1 MDCSFSWTVDP
12 TPNPDPNSTPF
23 RQSKRVRSKKQVEF
37 TGWGSRRLFEFLESI
52 GRDTSNPISQYDVA
66 SIITDYVNQHKLQH
80 PTKKKRIV
88 CDDALHSLFGRKTIG
103 RVKIYDLLHQ
113 HFAENQQDDSTDNDE
128 NDDDDENPFSN
139 CFLGSADDNISQS
152 QSRQRKQKKPKIIDS
167 ACPPKS
173 KSCFAA
179 VIPENIKLVYLR
191 RSLVEH
197 LLLHHSQQEQPQNQ
211 ALFEE
216 AKVVGSLVRIKADP
230 NDISQKNSHQLL
242 QVTGLVHDDNVSSS
256 SSKRGV
262 LLRLSG
268 LAVPKQVQIPELSDD
283 NFSPEECE
291 DLRQRIKDG
300 LLKSLT
306 VVELQE
312 KVQMLHEDITKHWLV
327 RELALLQK
335 LIDQANEKGWRREYP
350 FKISTAYMPCFNIR
364 QLLQTPDEQAR
375 LLREVPEVIAD
386 EIELEVAP
394 KDAPDEIQE
403 GNHSSPTDIQRGA
416 SEAPICD
423 MPAPTCDVPAEEAL
437 LTRTSGGVDSEAAS
451 KHDASWQEWREQP
464 TESSVNKSNGGKNHG
479 IIDTKGFQKLVDK
492 LVITSQVIDLSN
504 DEENEERY
512 DVKEIPGDQLGS
524 LIWHYL
530 DPQGNIQGPF
540 SIDSL
545 KSWSDAEYFP
555 PDFKIW
561 KAGQS
566 LNQAV
571 LLKRILQQTYPNKV
585 SKD

>member
-66 SIITDYVNQHKLQH
+66 SIIADYVNQHKLQH

-88 CDDALHSLFGRKTIG
+88 CDDTLHSLFGRKTIG

-113 HFAENQQDDSTDNDE
+113 HFAENQQDDSTDDGE

-139 CFLGSADDNISQS
+139 YFLGSADDNISQS
-152 QSRQRKQKKPKIIDS
+152 QSRQRKQKNPKRFDS

-197 LLLHHSQQEQPQNQ
+197 LLLLHNQQVQQQPQNQ

-230 NDISQKNSHQLL
+230 NDISQTNSHQLL

-256 SSKRGV
+256 SNRGV
-262 LLRLSG
+262 LLQLSG
-268 LAVPKQVQIPELSDD
+268 LALPKQVQISELSDD

-306 VVELQE
+306 VVELQQ

-335 LIDQANEKGWRREYP
+335 LIDRANEKGWRRELFEYLER
-350 FKISTAYMPCFNIR
+350 R

-386 EIELEVAP
+386 EIELEGAP
-394 KDAPDEIQE
+394 KDAPDEVQE

-451 KHDASWQEWREQP
+451 NHDASWQEWREQP
-464 TESSVNKSNGGKNHG
+464 TESVNSSNGEKKHG

-492 LVITSQVIDLSN
+492 LVMTSQVIDLSN

-571 LLKRILQQTYPNKV
+571 LLKCILQQTYPNKV

>member
-66 SIITDYVNQHKLQH
+66 SIIADYVNQHKLQH

-88 CDDALHSLFGRKTIG
+88 CDDTLHSLFGRKTIG

-113 HFAENQQDDSTDNDE
+113 HFAENQQDDSTDDGE

-139 CFLGSADDNISQS
+139 YFLGSADDNISQS
-152 QSRQRKQKKPKIIDS
+152 QSRQRKQKNPKRFDS

-197 LLLHHSQQEQPQNQ
+197 LLLLHNQQVQQQPQNQ

-230 NDISQKNSHQLL
+230 NDISQTNSHQLL

-256 SSKRGV
+256 SNRGV
-262 LLRLSG
+262 LLQLSG
-268 LAVPKQVQIPELSDD
+268 LALPKQVQISELSDD

-306 VVELQE
+306 VVELQQ
-312 KVQMLHEDITKHWLV
+312 KVQMLHEDITKHYLE
-327 RELALLQK
+327 R
-335 LIDQANEKGWRREYP
+335 
-350 FKISTAYMPCFNIR
+350 R

-386 EIELEVAP
+386 EIELEGAP
-394 KDAPDEIQE
+394 KDAPDEVQE

-451 KHDASWQEWREQP
+451 NHDASWQEWREQP
-464 TESSVNKSNGGKNHG
+464 TESVNSSNGEKKHG

-492 LVITSQVIDLSN
+492 LVMTSQVIDLSN

-571 LLKRILQQTYPNKV
+571 LLKCILQQTYPNKV

>member
-1 MDCSFSWTVDP
+1 MMDCSFSWTVDPTPNSDP

-23 RQSKRVRSKKQVEF
+23 RQSKRVRSKKLVEF

-88 CDDALHSLFGRKTIG
+88 CDDTLHSLFARKTIG

-139 CFLGSADDNISQS
+139 YFLGSADDNISQS
-152 QSRQRKQKKPKIIDS
+152 QSRQRKQKKPKRIDS

-197 LLLHHSQQEQPQNQ
+197 LLLHHSQQEQQPQNQ

-242 QVTGLVHDDNVSSS
+242 QVTGLVHDDNVSRSTS
-256 SSKRGV
+256 NRGV

-268 LAVPKQVQIPELSDD
+268 LAVPKQVQISELSDD

-335 LIDQANEKGWRREYP
+335 LIDQANEKGWRRELFEYLER
-350 FKISTAYMPCFNIR
+350 R

-394 KDAPDEIQE
+394 KDAPDEVQE

-423 MPAPTCDVPAEEAL
+423 MPAPACDVPAEEAL
-437 LTRTSGGVDSEAAS
+437 LTRTSGGVDSEAS
-451 KHDASWQEWREQP
+451 KHDASWQEWRERLS
-464 TESSVNKSNGGKNHG
+464 ESSVNKSNGGKNHG
-479 IIDTKGFQKLVDK
+479 IVDTKGFQKLVDK

>member
-12 TPNPDPNSTPF
+12 TPNSDTTPNPDPNSTPF
-23 RQSKRVRSKKQVEF
+23 RQIKRVRSKKLVEF

-88 CDDALHSLFGRKTIG
+88 CDDTLHSLFGRKTIG

-139 CFLGSADDNISQS
+139 YFLGSADDNISQS
-152 QSRQRKQKKPKIIDS
+152 QSRQRKQKKPKRIDS

-197 LLLHHSQQEQPQNQ
+197 LLLHHSQQEQQPQNQ

-256 SSKRGV
+256 SSNRGV

-268 LAVPKQVQIPELSDD
+268 LAVPKQVQISELSDD

-291 DLRQRIKDG
+291 DLLQRIKDG

-335 LIDQANEKGWRREYP
+335 LIDQANEKGWRRELFEYLER
-350 FKISTAYMPCFNIR
+350 R

-394 KDAPDEIQE
+394 KDAPDEVQE

-416 SEAPICD
+416 SEGPICD

-437 LTRTSGGVDSEAAS
+437 LTRTSGGVDSEAS

-464 TESSVNKSNGGKNHG
+464 TESSVNRSNGGKKRG

>member
-66 SIITDYVNQHKLQH
+66 SIIADYVNQHKLQH

-88 CDDALHSLFGRKTIG
+88 CDDTLHSLFGRKTIG

-113 HFAENQQDDSTDNDE
+113 HFAENQQDDSTDDGE

-139 CFLGSADDNISQS
+139 YFLGSADDNISQS
-152 QSRQRKQKKPKIIDS
+152 QSRQRKQKNPKRFDS

-197 LLLHHSQQEQPQNQ
+197 LLLLHNQQEQQQPQNL

-230 NDISQKNSHQLL
+230 NDISQTNSHQLL
-242 QVTGLVHDDNVSSS
+242 QVTGLVHDDNVSSN
-256 SSKRGV
+256 RGV
-262 LLRLSG
+262 LLQLSG
-268 LAVPKQVQIPELSDD
+268 LALPKQVQISELSDD

-306 VVELQE
+306 VVELQQ

-335 LIDQANEKGWRREYP
+335 LIDRANEKGWRRELFEYLER
-350 FKISTAYMPCFNIR
+350 R

-375 LLREVPEVIAD
+375 LLREIPEVIAD
-386 EIELEVAP
+386 EIELEGAP
-394 KDAPDEIQE
+394 KDAPDEVQE
-403 GNHSSPTDIQRGA
+403 GNHSSLTDIQRGA

-437 LTRTSGGVDSEAAS
+437 LTRTSGGVDSEAS
-451 KHDASWQEWREQP
+451 NHDASWQEWREQP
-464 TESSVNKSNGGKNHG
+464 TESVNSSNGEKRHG

-492 LVITSQVIDLSN
+492 LVMTSQVIDLSN

-571 LLKRILQQTYPNKV
+571 LLKCILQQTYPNKV

>member
-1 MDCSFSWTVDP
+1 M
-12 TPNPDPNSTPF
+12 
-23 RQSKRVRSKKQVEF
+23 
-37 TGWGSRRLFEFLESI
+37 
-52 GRDTSNPISQYDVA
+52 
-66 SIITDYVNQHKLQH
+66 
-80 PTKKKRIV
+80 
-88 CDDALHSLFGRKTIG
+88 
-103 RVKIYDLLHQ
+103 
-113 HFAENQQDDSTDNDE
+113 
-128 NDDDDENPFSN
+128 
-139 CFLGSADDNISQS
+139 
-152 QSRQRKQKKPKIIDS
+152 
-167 ACPPKS
+167 
-173 KSCFAA
+173 
-179 VIPENIKLVYLR
+179 
-191 RSLVEH
+191 EH
-197 LLLHHSQQEQPQNQ
+197 LLLHHSQQEQQPQNQ

-242 QVTGLVHDDNVSSS
+242 QVTGLVHDDNVSRSTS
-256 SSKRGV
+256 NRGV

-268 LAVPKQVQIPELSDD
+268 LAVPKQVQISELSDD

-335 LIDQANEKGWRREYP
+335 LIDQANEKGWRRELFEYLER
-350 FKISTAYMPCFNIR
+350 R

-394 KDAPDEIQE
+394 KDAPDEVQE

-423 MPAPTCDVPAEEAL
+423 MPAPACDVPAEEAL
-437 LTRTSGGVDSEAAS
+437 LTRTSGGVDSEAS
-451 KHDASWQEWREQP
+451 KHDASWQEWWARP
-464 TESSVNKSNGGKNHG
+464 SESSVNRSNGGKNHG
-479 IIDTKGFQKLVDK
+479 IVDTKGFQKLVDK

>member
-66 SIITDYVNQHKLQH
+66 SIIADYVNQHKLQH

-88 CDDALHSLFGRKTIG
+88 CDDTLHSLFGRKTIG

-113 HFAENQQDDSTDNDE
+113 HFAENQQDDSTDDGE

-139 CFLGSADDNISQS
+139 YFLGSADDNISQS
-152 QSRQRKQKKPKIIDS
+152 QSRQRKQKNPKRFDS

-197 LLLHHSQQEQPQNQ
+197 LLLLHNQQVQQQPQNQ

-230 NDISQKNSHQLL
+230 NDISQTNSHQLL

-256 SSKRGV
+256 SNRGV
-262 LLRLSG
+262 LLQLSG
-268 LAVPKQVQIPELSDD
+268 LALPKQVQISELSDD

-306 VVELQE
+306 VVELQQ

-335 LIDQANEKGWRREYP
+335 LIDRANEKGWRRELFEYLER
-350 FKISTAYMPCFNIR
+350 R

-386 EIELEVAP
+386 EIELEGAP
-394 KDAPDEIQE
+394 KDAPDEVQE

-437 LTRTSGGVDSEAAS
+437 LTRTSGGVDSEAS
-451 KHDASWQEWREQP
+451 NHDASWQEWREQP
-464 TESSVNKSNGGKNHG
+464 TESVNSSNGEKKHG

-492 LVITSQVIDLSN
+492 LVMTSQVIDLSN

-571 LLKRILQQTYPNKV
+571 LLKCILQQTYPNKV

>member
-1 MDCSFSWTVDP
+1 MDCSFSWMVDP

-66 SIITDYVNQHKLQH
+66 SIIADYVNQHKLQH

-88 CDDALHSLFGRKTIG
+88 CDDTLHSLFGRKTIG

-113 HFAENQQDDSTDNDE
+113 HFAENQQDDSTDDGE

-139 CFLGSADDNISQS
+139 YFLGSADDNISQS
-152 QSRQRKQKKPKIIDS
+152 QSRQRKQKNPKRFDS

-197 LLLHHSQQEQPQNQ
+197 LLLLHNQQEQQQPQNQ

-230 NDISQKNSHQLL
+230 NDISQTNSHQLL

-256 SSKRGV
+256 SNRGV
-262 LLRLSG
+262 LLQLSG
-268 LAVPKQVQIPELSDD
+268 LALPKQVQISELSDD

-291 DLRQRIKDG
+291 DLCQRIKDG

-306 VVELQE
+306 VVELQQ

-335 LIDQANEKGWRREYP
+335 LIDRANEKGWRRELFEYLER
-350 FKISTAYMPCFNIR
+350 R

-375 LLREVPEVIAD
+375 LLREVPKVIAD
-386 EIELEVAP
+386 EIELEGAP
-394 KDAPDEIQE
+394 KDAPDEVQE
-403 GNHSSPTDIQRGA
+403 GNHSSPTDIQRVA

-437 LTRTSGGVDSEAAS
+437 LTRTSGGVDSEAS
-451 KHDASWQEWREQP
+451 NHDASWQEWREQP
-464 TESSVNKSNGGKNHG
+464 TESVNSSNGEKKHG

-492 LVITSQVIDLSN
+492 LVMTSQVIDLSN

-571 LLKRILQQTYPNKV
+571 LLKCILQQTYPNKV